1 MFLAC
6 KEFHL
11 ASKML
16 LSKALWQLVTILR
29 TCFSSLNTRRVRE
42 KEREMIRGFQN
53 CEPKGKNALL
63 LPPALNEANP
73 VTFSKTSLSRV
84 RSRSRETSGQQL
96 DR

>member
-1 MFLAC
+1 MFLLC

-16 LSKALWQLVTILR
+16 LSKVQWQLVTILR

-42 KEREMIRGFQN
+42 GKREMIRGFQN
-53 CEPKGKNALL
+53 RERKAKNALL
-63 LPPALNEANP
+63 FLSTLNEANL
-73 VTFSKTSLSRV
+73 VTSLKPSLSRV
-84 RSRSRETSGQQL
+84 RSLRREASGQRL

>member
-29 TCFSSLNTRRVRE
+29 TCFGSLNIRRVRE

-53 CEPKGKNALL
+53 CERKGKNALL
-63 LPPALNEANP
+63 RPPATNEANP

>member
-6 KEFHL
+6 KGLHL

-29 TCFSSLNTRRVRE
+29 TCFSSLNTHRVRE

-53 CEPKGKNALL
+53 CERKGKNALL
-63 LPPALNEANP
+63 LTPALNEANP
-73 VTFSKTSLSRV
+73 VTFFKTSLSRV
-84 RSRSRETSGQQL
+84 QSRSRGTSGQQL

>member
-16 LSKALWQLVTILR
+16 LSKALWQLVTILL
-29 TCFSSLNTRRVRE
+29 TCFSSLNTRPVRE
-42 KEREMIRGFQN
+42 KEREMIRDIRHRGAN
-53 CEPKGKNALL
+53 TKRGLL
-63 LPPALNEANP
+63 FLPALNEANLL
-73 VTFSKTSLSRV
+73 TSFKTSSSRV
-84 RSRSRETSGQQL
+84 RSRGQETSGQQL

>member
-53 CEPKGKNALL
+53 FERKAKNALL
-63 LPPALNEANP
+63 FLPTLNQANP
-73 VTFSKTSLSRV
+73 VTSFKTSLSRV
-84 RSRSRETSGQQL
+84 RSLSRETSGQRL

>member
-6 KEFHL
+6 KEFHV

-29 TCFSSLNTRRVRE
+29 TCFSSLNTRPVRE

-53 CEPKGKNALL
+53 CERKTKNALL
-63 LPPALNEANP
+63 FLPALNEANP
-73 VTFSKTSLSRV
+73 VTSFKTSLSRV
-84 RSRSRETSGQQL
+84 RSRGRETSGQQL

>member
-29 TCFSSLNTRRVRE
+29 TYFNSLNARPVRE
-42 KEREMIRGFQN
+42 REREMIRGFQG
-53 CEPKGKNALL
+53 CERKTKNVVLFL
-63 LPPALNEANP
+63 PALNEANP
-73 VTFSKTSLSRV
+73 VTSFKNSLSRV
-84 RSRSRETSGQQL
+84 RSRGRETSGQRL

>member
-29 TCFSSLNTRRVRE
+29 TYFNSLNARPVRE
-42 KEREMIRGFQN
+42 REREMIRGFQG
-53 CEPKGKNALL
+53 CE
-63 LPPALNEANP
+63 
-73 VTFSKTSLSRV
+73 R
-84 RSRSRETSGQQL
+84 
-96 DR
+96 